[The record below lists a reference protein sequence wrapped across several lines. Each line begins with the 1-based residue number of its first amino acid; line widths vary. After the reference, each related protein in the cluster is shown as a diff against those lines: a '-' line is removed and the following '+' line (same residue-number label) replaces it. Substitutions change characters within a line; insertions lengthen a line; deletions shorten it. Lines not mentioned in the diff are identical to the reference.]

1 MEKTFH
7 LIRCNIHQDD
17 FFLLNTYG
25 KNAREFKF
33 VKRDTPNKK
42 HYQSLKHTYV
52 NISY

>member
-17 FFLLNTYG
+17 FFLLNIYV
-25 KNAREFKF
+25 KNAREPNF
-33 VKRDTPNKK
+33 VKIDYPNKK
-42 HYQSLKHTYV
+42 HYQSLKHTYI